1 MNEAL
6 RQEVLAVDG
15 VTDVIENLRRNT
27 EKKCRIHNAG
37 VAGCAE
43 ALLIPA
49 E

>member
-1 MNEAL
+1 MMVGYRDTNYSHWHL
-6 RQEVLAVDG
+6 RNIQ
-15 VTDVIENLRRNT
+15 ENLRRNT